1 MRTGA
6 RFRIVEITTLQ
17 VGKALAAEHFN
28 DTPPGEACLVSGR
41 GKCFAWHKNQTESTE
56 KRHSAELTSGYVHFR
71 NIGISVCKSNQCG
84 EI

>member
-28 DTPPGEACLVSGR
+28 YTPPGEVRFVAGG

-56 KRHSAELTSGYVHFR
+56 KRHSAEFTSGYVHFQKYW
-71 NIGISVCKSNQCG
+71 NFSMQK
-84 EI
+84 